1 MELVSRMMEGSIS
14 YPPESPPG
22 PPPISLPRLRHD
34 QKIVYLQRVPVLQDC
49 TQRQLRAISRITE
62 VLEMPAGHVLA
73 QAGEPGD
80 HFFFIVDGTARVEV
94 PSQNPPRVGPGEF
107 FGEMSLLDGGPRSAT
122 VIAETPVRLL
132 LIHRRDFWTLLRE
145 APALTDR
152 ILIALS
158 HRVRRAEKAINA

>member
-14 YPPESPPG
+14 YPPELPPDRT
-22 PPPISLPRLRHD
+22 PISFARLRHD
-34 QKIVYLQRVPVLQDC
+34 EKIAYLQRVPVLQDC
-49 TQRQLRAISRITE
+49 TNRQLRAISRITD
-62 VLEMPAGHVLA
+62 VLEMPAGHVLD

-80 HFFFIVDGTARVEV
+80 HFFFIVDGTARVDV

-132 LIHRRDFWTLLRE
+132 VIHRRDFRTLLKE
-145 APALTDR
+145 ASALTER